1 MSANSDFDSLYQRYI
16 NYKSQYDNKSQLNT
30 TLTKGNSVNMATY
43 SNALSLTEM
52 SDAIILNF
60 KTILKDYVFVD
71 TKAANSPFYFVSP
84 STNWADFAVNSDDG
98 QTLFVSERHI
108 PIVYQT
114 LQYIKSKID
123 SDFSQKNI
131 DNELSILVLK
141 YWSQT
146 FGYGTF
152 LNTEGFYQNVSKEN
166 ESIRLYSKENSK
178 PYIDI
183 QPKDA
188 IIALH
193 PYD

>member
-1 MSANSDFDSLYQRYI
+1 MGLQADFDLLYGDSSQR
-16 NYKSQYDNKSQLNT
+16 NT
-30 TLTKGNSVNMATY
+30 TLTKGNSISMVTY
-43 SNALSLTEM
+43 SNTPTLTEM
-52 SDAIILNF
+52 SNAIILNF
-60 KTILKDYVFVD
+60 KTILKDYIFVD

-98 QTLFVSERHI
+98 QTLFLSQRHI
-108 PIVYQT
+108 PKVYET

-166 ESIRLYSKENSK
+166 ESIRFYSKEKSK
-178 PYIDI
+178 PYIDA
-183 QPKDA
+183 QPKDG

-193 PYD
+193 PYE

>member
-1 MSANSDFDSLYQRYI
+1 MSSNYQRYKV
-16 NYKSQYDNKSQLNT
+16 YKSQYDNNSQRNT
-30 TLTKGNSVNMATY
+30 TLTKGNSINMAAQ
-43 SNALSLTEM
+43 SNTLSLTEM

-71 TKAANSPFYFVSP
+71 TDIADSPFYFISP
-84 STNWADFAVNSDDG
+84 STNWADFAMQSDDDN
-98 QTLFVSERHI
+98 QTLFISKRDTPTVHAALE
-108 PIVYQT
+108 
-114 LQYIKSKID
+114 YIKRKID
-123 SDFSQKNI
+123 SGFSQKNI
-131 DNELSILVLK
+131 DNELAIIVLK

-152 LNTEGFYQNVSKEN
+152 LNTDDFYQSVSKEN
-166 ESIRLYSKENSK
+166 KSIRLYSKEKSK
-178 PYIDI
+178 PYINI

>member
-1 MSANSDFDSLYQRYI
+1 MSSNYQRYRV
-16 NYKSQYDNKSQLNT
+16 YKSQYDNSSQINT
-30 TLTKGNSVNMATY
+30 TLTKGTFIDMTTQ
-43 SNALSLTEM
+43 SNTLSLTEM
-52 SDAIILNF
+52 SETIILNF

-71 TKAANSPFYFVSP
+71 TNAANSPFYFVSP
-84 STNWADFAVNSDDG
+84 STNWADFAFDSDNDD
-98 QTLFVSERHI
+98 QTLFVSKKDT
-108 PIVYQT
+108 PTVYNS
-114 LQYIKSKID
+114 LEYIKSKID
-123 SDFSQKNI
+123 SNFSQRNI

-166 ESIRLYSKENSK
+166 ESIRLYSKEKSK

-183 QPKDA
+183 QPKDGT
-188 IIALH
+188 IALH